1 MVWLCMGFFAYTAI
15 ILCSLRLTRLI
26 MHDNI
31 LGYEET
37 LTETSFSDP
46 TGLRLF
52 IWRRQTKNHFYNM
65 IYRLITCVWCTSVW
79 TTAVSYVAY
88 LYVPQVV
95 ACVALMQ
102 LVAIL
107 GLLLDKY
114 TTNL

>member
-1 MVWLCMGFFAYTAI
+1 MGFFAYTMI

-52 IWRRQTKNHFYNM
+52 IHKRQTKNHFYNM
-65 IYRLITCVWCTSVW
+65 IYRLVTCVWCVTVW
-79 TTAVSYVAY
+79 TTAVSYLAY
-88 LYVPQVV
+88 MFIPHVV
-95 ACVALMQ
+95 VVVALMHVTG
-102 LVAIL
+102 LA
-107 GLLLDKY
+107 GLLSDRLANKIGE
-114 TTNL
+114 